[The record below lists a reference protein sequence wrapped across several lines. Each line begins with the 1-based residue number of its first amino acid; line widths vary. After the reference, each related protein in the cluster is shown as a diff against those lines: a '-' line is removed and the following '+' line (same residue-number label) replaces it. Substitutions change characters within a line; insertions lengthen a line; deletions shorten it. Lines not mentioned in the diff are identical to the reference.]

1 MFTRIQSPAF
11 AVLSLGL
18 VYIGHSPNRQSVT
31 PADTAS
37 QNNKIELS
45 LSCEGDQ
52 ARQLGTVHH
61 VGYGEWRAAG

>member
-18 VYIGHSPNRQSVT
+18 VSIGHSPNRQIVT

-45 LSCEGDQ
+45 YHVNAPGQSAHRILGAGFV
-52 ARQLGTVHH
+52 ARVEDL
-61 VGYGEWRAAG
+61 